1 MAILSIMFL
10 ISSLYLLLPV
20 YPYLSGQNWTLRD
33 NGIIGILLSFLP
45 IDRTA
50 AVKKGDF
57 FPIFDGLRQKCDWQ
71 MLQILNLGFIHIY
84 SRKTIINQMGKFTVF
99 KVSTIL
105 YK

>member
-1 MAILSIMFL
+1 MFL
-10 ISSLYLLLPV
+10 ISSPYLLLPV

-57 FPIFDGLRQKCDWQ
+57 SPIFDGLRQKCDWQ
-71 MLQILNLGFIHIY
+71 MLQMLNLGFIHIY
-84 SRKTIINQMGKFTVF
+84 SRKKIYLEKIINEMGKLTVF